1 MPKARVFKSTGESN
15 RPNKFMAHSR
25 FNGADIIQSIFGTI
39 SYTVEYQDGTITANA
54 VSLTPASVV
63 FNALV
68 PPATDPDWTVD
79 ALGYN
84 FMAILPATAFPN
96 EGDYVVRFDGVPT
109 GFTAF
114 TIAKFYHHCNSLT

>member
-1 MPKARVFKSTGESN
+1 MPNARTFRSRGQAG

-25 FNGADIIQSIFGTI
+25 FNAVDITQGIFGTI
-39 SYTVEYQDGTITANA
+39 SYTVEYQDGTVTANGVA
-54 VSLTPASVV
+54 LTVSSVV
-63 FNALV
+63 FNSLQT
-68 PPATDPDWTVD
+68 PATDPDWTVD

-109 GFTAF
+109 GFSAF
-114 TIAKFYHHCNSLT
+114 TIAKFYHHCDSLT